1 MIFDPAPFFT
11 GLFFVGVG
19 GARFVGFR
27 IGLFTDKP
35 ILTVSSSPI
44 LTFDGV
50 ASSSFIP
57 MSSAISSTFRLLG
70 PRISMFISSFLSVE
84 FISSLNLDFEGLFVF
99 EKKLAI
105 LDLFSALF
113 NGTMKRGE
121 SSPTLP
127 TSFLTG

>member
-1 MIFDPAPFFT
+1 VIFDPTSFFT

-27 IGLFTDKP
+27 IGVFTDKP

-50 ASSSFIP
+50 TSSFIP
-57 MSSAISSTFRLLG
+57 MSLAISSAFRL
-70 PRISMFISSFLSVE
+70 PRPRFSMFISSSLSGK
-84 FISSLNLDFEGLFVF
+84 FISSLNLDFEGVFVF
-99 EKKLAI
+99 EKKLAMF
-105 LDLFSALF
+105 DLFSALF